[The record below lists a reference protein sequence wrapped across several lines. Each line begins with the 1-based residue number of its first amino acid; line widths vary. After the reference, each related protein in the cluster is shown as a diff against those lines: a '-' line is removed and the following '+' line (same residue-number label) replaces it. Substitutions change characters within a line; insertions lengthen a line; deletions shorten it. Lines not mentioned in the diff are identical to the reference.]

1 MNGDSGILSQKK
13 KKKKTEGIRN
23 VNDLVSHGPTELEG
37 AL

>member
-1 MNGDSGILSQKK
+1 MNGDSGILSQN
-13 KKKKTEGIRN
+13 KTEGTRN